1 MYFSPQIHKRLDNV
15 PDRAFMFNCNASVE
29 KVLEF
34 LDQHL
39 KSLMQS
45 AKSYVKDASDFL
57 RKIEELGKVPHG
69 AILVTDDVQ
78 FCPEYTICRRPGWII
93 IKTRNISE

>member
-1 MYFSPQIHKRLDNV
+1 
-15 PDRAFMFNCNASVE
+15 MFNCNASVE

-45 AKSYVKDASDFL
+45 AKSYVKDTSDFL

-93 IKTRNISE
+93 RKTRNISG